1 MMIIMQLPESET
13 LMKPLLYLEDLH
25 VGQKFVSGEHAL
37 DADQVMRYA
46 REFDPQVFHTDPEL
60 AKDTFFQGLAASG
73 WHTAGITMKLVV
85 QSLPMSAG
93 VIGAGV
99 EELSW
104 PRPTRPDDVLHLESE
119 ILEIIPSRSKPGR
132 AIVRIRCETKNQRGE
147 VVQSFIPKLLAF
159 SRAATA

>member
-1 MMIIMQLPESET
+1 
-13 LMKPLLYLEDLH
+13 MKPLLYLEDLH

-132 AIVRIRCETKNQRGE
+132 AIVRIRCETRNQRGE